1 MSIESVLAPRLDGT
15 MVHGA
20 GSMRERLARW
30 RGLPEADLQA
40 APGMARFIVVD
51 VEPTGFDP
59 RVDRVGA
66 IGAVTVENRRIVR
79 GRSFYAS
86 LGEPNSAASEN
97 GLAPVR
103 APGDRGEGGDPTQA
117 LLAFLEFVGKTPL
130 VTYHAAFVEAMIRKA
145 TRAYLGERFR
155 RVWLDL
161 AELAPDLLG
170 NDGHRRSD
178 LDGWLERFGIEAHRR
193 HDAAC
198 DALASAQLLLVVLAQ
213 AEAAQMR
220 VGQMVRSPDASR
232 WLRRVGGLGCG

>member
-1 MSIESVLAPRLDGT
+1 MQSMKWEGSLVRGADG
-15 MVHGA
+15 V
-20 GSMRERLARW
+20 RERLARW
-30 RGLPEADLQA
+30 RDLPEADLQA

-59 RVDRVGA
+59 RVDRMGA
-66 IGAVTVENRRIVR
+66 IGAVTVENRRIML
-79 GRSFYAS
+79 GRSFHAS
-86 LGEPNSAASEN
+86 LGEPNSAVSGN

-103 APGDRGEGGDPTQA
+103 AHGDRGEGGDPTQA

-155 RVWLDL
+155 RVRLDL

-213 AEAAQMR
+213 AEAAHMR

>member
-1 MSIESVLAPRLDGT
+1 MSVESVLVPRLEGT
-15 MVHGA
+15 LVHGA
-20 GSMRERLARW
+20 GLVRERLARW
-30 RGLPEADLQA
+30 RDLPEADLQV
-40 APGMARFIVVD
+40 APETARFIVVD
-51 VEPTGFDP
+51 VEPTGLDP

-66 IGAVTVENRRIVR
+66 IGAVTVENRRIVL

-86 LGEPNSAASEN
+86 LGEPPSAASEN
-97 GLAPVR
+97 GLAPAGANVN
-103 APGDRGEGGDPTQA
+103 RGEGGDPTQA

-130 VTYHAAFVEAMIRKA
+130 VAYHAAFVEAMIRKA
-145 TRAYLGERFR
+145 TRTYLGERFR

-170 NDGHRRSD
+170 SAGRRPKD

-213 AEAAQMR
+213 AGAAQWR